1 MTAPFHAQNRHT
13 LQLAGDQLPGVAGD
27 AAHRKARQLRVIEG
41 DGFGHHLR
49 QGAKPGAENQG
60 RFRLKTR
67 QARADDVGAG
77 KSIFLIKHRI
87 LSFSGG

>member
-1 MTAPFHAQNRHT
+1 MTAPFHAQYRHA

-27 AAHRKARQLRVIEG
+27 AAHREARQLRVIEG

-49 QGAKPGAENQG
+49 QGAEPGAENQG
-60 RFRLKTR
+60 RFRLETR
-67 QARADDVGAG
+67 QACADDIGAG